1 MKKISI
7 LALMLA
13 LFVPA
18 ALVAGIGNDK
28 PSTATKWNI
37 DRAHTNVTFNIR
49 HFFTPVVGKFKAYT
63 IDLNFD
69 PENLAESNVSVEID
83 VTSVDT
89 GNSNRDNHLQSG
101 DFFETEVHPKM
112 TFTSSS
118 ITKTGDNTYVMAGE
132 LKIKDVAKQVE
143 IPFTLL
149 GVQDHPTRENTLV
162 AGFESSFTL
171 NRLEYGVGSGN
182 WVSTAVVSDELTVN
196 LFLSVNRP
204 K

>member
-1 MKKISI
+1 MKKFG
-7 LALMLA
+7 LLTLMLA
-13 LFVPA
+13 IFVPA
-18 ALVAGIGNDK
+18 SLFAQNGSDAATV
-28 PSTATKWNI
+28 ATKWNI
-37 DRAHTNVTFNIR
+37 DRSHTNVTFNIR
-49 HFFTPVVGKFKAYT
+49 HFFTPVVGKFKTHT

-69 PENLAESNVSVEID
+69 PDNLAASKVNVEID
-83 VTSVDT
+83 ITSVDT

-101 DFFETEVHPKM
+101 DFFESEVHPKM
-112 TFTSSS
+112 TFASSS

>member
-1 MKKISI
+1 
-7 LALMLA
+7 
-13 LFVPA
+13 
-18 ALVAGIGNDK
+18 
-28 PSTATKWNI
+28 
-37 DRAHTNVTFNIR
+37 
-49 HFFTPVVGKFKAYT
+49 
-63 IDLNFD
+63 
-69 PENLAESNVSVEID
+69 
-83 VTSVDT
+83 
-89 GNSNRDNHLQSG
+89 LQSG
-101 DFFETEVHPKM
+101 DFFESEVHPKM